1 MTSHSTI
8 VIKDSIY
15 SWGGYQQNLPMVH
28 DNEDK
33 RQITSSVNIFHLPTF
48 QWKRKLAIGNPP
60 AGVMSYACTN
70 LENRMFY
77 FGGSCKVDDCFHNNL
92 FELNSLTNKWEEI
105 VSMTP
110 DNEPMKKHGCGMIS
124 YGTNGEDN
132 FLLFGGF
139 GPIPTTKQT
148 QSQYI
153 PLPGYTNECYTNEA
167 HIMCVSSSP
176 GIT

>member
-1 MTSHSTI
+1 
-8 VIKDSIY
+8 
-15 SWGGYQQNLPMVH
+15 MVH

-48 QWKRKLAIGNPP
+48 QWERKLTIGNPP
-60 AGVMSYACTN
+60 SGVMFYACTN
-70 LENRMFY
+70 LENKIFY

-92 FELNSLTNKWEEI
+92 FKLNSLTNKWEEI

-110 DNEPMKKHGCGMIS
+110 DNEPMKKRGCGMIS
-124 YGTNGEDN
+124 YSTDGKDN

-139 GPIPTTKQT
+139 GPIPTSKQT

-153 PLPGYTNECYTNEA
+153 PLPNKPNLCCTNEA
-167 HIMCVSSSP
+167 HITCVSSSP
-176 GIT
+176 GINDSHYILHH